1 MAFDREHDASV
12 LQGEGPYRDAVELL
26 ATADAQETLQALYR
40 EATAT
45 PAPEDDAIVRRIEAT
60 DDAIR
65 RAAGEMD
72 GIRARLRELAQRRA
86 AIERER
92 DVFRQQ
98 GYDRPYGRFDNGSTI
113 GNVLGGILGGV
124 IGGAVLRET
133 LNGGFHREQSPWDSD
148 FGGGLSPGHRRR
160 LDGRR
165 RHLGRRLRYRRVI
178 LRASRCP
185 VRAHQRLVTLGT
197 GGNSH
202 GSRSISF
209 RGFVSPVKN
218 TTARSPSV

>member
-12 LQGEGPYRDAVELL
+12 VQGEGPYRDAIELL
-26 ATADAQETLQALYR
+26 ATADSQETLQALYR

-45 PAPEDDAIVRRIEAT
+45 PAPEDDAIVRHIGAT
-60 DDAIR
+60 DDALR

-72 GIRARLRELAQRRA
+72 AIRGACATARGDRA
-86 AIERER
+86 GAGR
-92 DVFRQQ
+92 VPPA
-98 GYDRPYGRFDNGSTI
+98 GYDRPYSRFDNGSTI

-124 IGGAVLRET
+124 IGSALLRET
-133 LNGGFHREQSPWDSD
+133 LNGGFRREESPWDSG
-148 FGGGLSPGHRRR
+148 FGGGLSSGHRRR

-185 VRAHQRLVTLGT
+185 VRAARAVEA
-197 GGNSH
+197 
-202 GSRSISF
+202 SRGLH
-209 RGFVSPVKN
+209 R
-218 TTARSPSV
+218 